1 MAEEQILQANL
12 RSATGSAESKRLR
25 KEGILPGII
34 YGSGE
39 DATQVQFD
47 EHAFETEM
55 RRHVSE
61 HVMLD
66 VAVGDGKSTKVLLK
80 EVQHH
85 PLTDRIVHVDFQKV
99 SLTDKFKV
107 LVPIEVV
114 GEPIG
119 VTRDGGILELLV
131 REVEV
136 ECLPSDIPGQLE
148 IEVSALEIGGHLSLA
163 DLVIGSDAV
172 TLSDDPTIT
181 VAQVSAPRV
190 VDEDT
195 EETEGEEEESTSTEP
210 EVITERSSDET
221 DDSAD

>member
-1 MAEEQILQANL
+1 
-12 RSATGSAESKRLR
+12 
-25 KEGILPGII
+25 
-34 YGSGE
+34 
-39 DATQVQFD
+39 
-47 EHAFETEM
+47 
-55 RRHVSE
+55 
-61 HVMLD
+61 MLD

-85 PLTDRIVHVDFQKV
+85 PLTDRIIHVDFQKV

-172 TLSDDPTIT
+172 TLSDDSTIT

-190 VDEDT
+190 VDDDT